1 MIFHETTLQDAV
13 LIDLEPR
20 GDERGMFARAFDA
33 DDFAARGMAS
43 VYPQT
48 NMSAT
53 RTAGTVRGLHYQRGE
68 HVEAKLVRCTRGAI
82 MDTIVDL
89 RRDSPTYLKWEGFEL
104 TADNRRQLYVPP
116 GFGHGFQS
124 LVDDVEIVY
133 PVSAVYA
140 PAAEG
145 GLRYDDPAIAIAWPL
160 PVTTLSEKDASWAP
174 LDPASPPF

>member
-13 LIDLEPR
+13 LIELEPR

-33 DDFAARGMAS
+33 AEFAARGMAS

-89 RRDSPTYLKWEGFEL
+89 RRDSPTYLKWQAFEL
-104 TADNRRQLYVPP
+104 TAENRRQLYVPP

-133 PVSAVYA
+133 PVSASYA

-145 GLRYDDPAIAIAWPL
+145 GLRFDDPAVAIDWPL
-160 PVTTLSEKDASWAP
+160 PVSTLSEKDASWAP